1 MKSPI
6 QSNKQEF
13 EKWGGWEGVLG
24 LGNIW
29 GSSENKGVKN
39 RLATITRIPKPF
51 GEGALVD
58 SGVTVIIGR
67 FLFQTQHDTQPGLG
81 TQPRYKALGDL
92 GAENTVIN
100 IGRVRLSPR

>member
-1 MKSPI
+1 M
-6 QSNKQEF
+6 
-13 EKWGGWEGVLG
+13 
-24 LGNIW
+24 
-29 GSSENKGVKN
+29 
-39 RLATITRIPKPF
+39 
-51 GEGALVD
+51 D

-67 FLFQTQHDTQPGLG
+67 LLFQTQLDTQPGLG